1 MWTQNSSYKITAAR
15 STSWI
20 KILTIRWAHSQSIID
35 AMDYKT
41 LQQALITML
50 VLKMWTILLLF
61 QHLGHNS
68 QMPIFEDHK
77 PSVPPPRKC
86 AKRLKPVRIRQVTI
100 CGLSGIE

>member
-1 MWTQNSSYKITAAR
+1 MKMTPEQALMTCYWYLCMRENDEIKKNLKNFDIQILIQNLEITAAR

-50 VLKMWTILLLF
+50 VLKMWTI
-61 QHLGHNS
+61 
-68 QMPIFEDHK
+68 
-77 PSVPPPRKC
+77 RK
-86 AKRLKPVRIRQVTI
+86 
-100 CGLSGIE
+100 